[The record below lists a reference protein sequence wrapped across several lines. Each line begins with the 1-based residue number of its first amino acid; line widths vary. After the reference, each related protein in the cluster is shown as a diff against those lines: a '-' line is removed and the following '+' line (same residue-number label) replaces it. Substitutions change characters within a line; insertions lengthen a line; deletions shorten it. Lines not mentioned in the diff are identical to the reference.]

1 MNDRYH
7 YLIIIV
13 LTLFSFSAYLSALIN
28 FANLKD
34 NEILPS
40 EWFLAFAILFA
51 ITSFTVIIIFVLIYT
66 KRFDTGYEGS
76 KNIVY
81 MYLLFTFIFS
91 FTIFILAVVDQHSN
105 HVSKS
110 VKNLYIAFSA
120 LGTGLTLVFF
130 FYFYYKTSV
139 TYNKNKVLGNIDK

>member
-40 EWFLAFAILFA
+40 EWFLAFAILFN
-51 ITSFTVIIIFVLIYT
+51 ISLRFIIL
-66 KRFDTGYEGS
+66 
-76 KNIVY
+76 
-81 MYLLFTFIFS
+81 YLL
-91 FTIFILAVVDQHSN
+91 
-105 HVSKS
+105 
-110 VKNLYIAFSA
+110 
-120 LGTGLTLVFF
+120 G
-130 FYFYYKTSV
+130 
-139 TYNKNKVLGNIDK
+139 IDYD